1 MNLNGSTG
9 ACSGEPGPYSKFR
22 DVMSP
27 GSFQMTARGELR
39 ARLIRCA
46 STGSDKARAPSV
58 TTSSDR
64 TRPAVKRIVEPPNRS
79 VGLDHRGK
87 HNSTVGQYPD
97 HAFPVPNVCNVELRK
112 NAYEFAFQQT
122 AWAAGVP
129 RPYRQIHNEYSNP
142 HCPQRVNLRTSCHS
156 IAGVRLGVG
165 NRLYLRSGM
174 FSISRVSWMFGW
186 HLVCNF
192 TAR

>member
-46 STGSDKARAPSV
+46 STGSAKARAPSV
-58 TTSSDR
+58 TTSSER
-64 TRPAVKRIVEPPNRS
+64 TRPPVKRIVEPPNRS

-87 HNSTVGQYPD
+87 HNSTVGRYPGY
-97 HAFPVPNVCNVELRK
+97 AFPMPNVCNAERAQNTYECLSSTGW
-112 NAYEFAFQQT
+112 AYHDRTGESIMNT
-122 AWAAGVP
+122 A
-129 RPYRQIHNEYSNP
+129 NP
-142 HCPQRVNLRTSCHS
+142 HGLQQSNLQASCHS
-156 IAGVRLGVG
+156 IAAI
-165 NRLYLRSGM
+165 
-174 FSISRVSWMFGW
+174 ISAFEIGSNCEIARVAA
-186 HLVCNF
+186 
-192 TAR
+192 TA